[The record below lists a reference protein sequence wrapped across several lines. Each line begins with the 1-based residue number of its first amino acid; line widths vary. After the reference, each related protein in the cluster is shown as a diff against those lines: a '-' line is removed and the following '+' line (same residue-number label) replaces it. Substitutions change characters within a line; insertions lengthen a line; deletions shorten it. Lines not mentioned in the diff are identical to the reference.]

1 MIPSLVEEL
10 GTVTARLEPD
20 AVVDLGADRFSL
32 LRQVEVATVD
42 AAAEGVQRLARLL
55 PEVPLQPPQGEVL
68 D

>member
-1 MIPSLVEEL
+1 MNPSLVEEL
-10 GTVTARLEPD
+10 GAVAARLEPD

-68 D
+68 E